1 MNPSVYRRTM
11 QSTFSSSSF
20 ARKKSKSNG
29 GTNRG
34 KIQIT
39 ADILCLSTVAI
50 KKTHIMYK
58 ANLSYEQV
66 NYYLS
71 DLLNNELLSQHILE
85 NGVVFRTSEK
95 GREYLKHYT
104 RLMDL
109 VKEREKESQKQV
121 LAQIERSKKENYI
134 FQY

>member
-1 MNPSVYRRTM
+1 MM
-11 QSTFSSSSF
+11 QSAISSSSF
-20 ARKKSKSNG
+20 ERKRSKSNG

-71 DLLNNELLSQHILE
+71 DMLNNDLISQHILE
-85 NGVVFRTSEK
+85 DGIVYRTSEK

-109 VKEREKESQKQV
+109 VMERQNENQKEQTQE
-121 LAQIERSKKENYI
+121 ARSKEQKYI
-134 FQY
+134 LQY

>member
-1 MNPSVYRRTM
+1 MM
-11 QSTFSSSSF
+11 QSAISSSSF
-20 ARKKSKSNG
+20 ERKKSKSNG

-71 DLLNNELLSQHILE
+71 DMLNNDLISQHILE
-85 NGVVFRTSEK
+85 EGIVYRTSEK

-109 VKEREKESQKQV
+109 VMDRQ
-121 LAQIERSKKENYI
+121 KENQKEQTQDARSREQKYI
-134 FQY
+134 LQY

>member
-1 MNPSVYRRTM
+1 MM
-11 QSTFSSSSF
+11 QSAISSSSF
-20 ARKKSKSNG
+20 ERKKNKSNG

-71 DLLNNELLSQHILE
+71 DMMNNDLISQHILE
-85 NGVVFRTSEK
+85 DGIVYRTSEK

-109 VKEREKESQKQV
+109 VMDREKEDQLDARNKEQK
-121 LAQIERSKKENYI
+121 YI
-134 FQY
+134 LQY

>member
-1 MNPSVYRRTM
+1 MM
-11 QSTFSSSSF
+11 QSAISSSSF
-20 ARKKSKSNG
+20 ERKKSKSNG

-66 NYYLS
+66 NYYLT
-71 DLLNNELLSQHILE
+71 DMLNNDLISQHILE
-85 NGVVFRTSEK
+85 DGIVYRTSEK
-95 GREYLKHYT
+95 GREYLTHYT

-109 VKEREKESQKQV
+109 IMEREKVNQKELTHEV
-121 LAQIERSKKENYI
+121 GSKG
-134 FQY
+134 

>member
-1 MNPSVYRRTM
+1 MM
-11 QSTFSSSSF
+11 QSAISSSSF
-20 ARKKSKSNG
+20 ERKKSKSNG

-71 DLLNNELLSQHILE
+71 DMLNNDLISQHILE
-85 NGVVFRTSEK
+85 DGIVYRTSEK

-109 VKEREKESQKQV
+109 VMERQNENRKEQTQD
-121 LAQIERSKKENYI
+121 ARSKEQKYI
-134 FQY
+134 LQY

>member
-1 MNPSVYRRTM
+1 MM
-11 QSTFSSSSF
+11 QSAISSSSF
-20 ARKKSKSNG
+20 ERRKRKSNG

-66 NYYLS
+66 NYYLT
-71 DLLNNELLSQHILE
+71 DMLNNDLISQHILE
-85 NGVVFRTSEK
+85 DGIVYRTSEK
-95 GREYLKHYT
+95 GREYLTHYT

-109 VKEREKESQKQV
+109 IMEREKVNQKELTHEV
-121 LAQIERSKKENYI
+121 GSKEQKYI
-134 FQY
+134 LQY

>member
-1 MNPSVYRRTM
+1 M
-11 QSTFSSSSF
+11 QSTFPSSSF
-20 ARKKSKSNG
+20 ERKKSNG

-39 ADILCLSTVAI
+39 ADILYLSTVAI

-66 NYYLS
+66 NYYLT
-71 DLLNNELLSQHILE
+71 DLLNNDLLSQHILE
-85 NGVVFRTSEK
+85 DGVVFRTSEK

-109 VKEREKESQKQV
+109 VKEREKENQKQV
-121 LAQIERSKKENYI
+121 LARIEGSKEEN
-134 FQY
+134 

>member
-1 MNPSVYRRTM
+1 MM
-11 QSTFSSSSF
+11 QSAISSSSF
-20 ARKKSKSNG
+20 ERKKNKSNG

-71 DLLNNELLSQHILE
+71 DMLNNDLISQHILE
-85 NGVVFRTSEK
+85 DGIVYRTSEK

-109 VKEREKESQKQV
+109 VMDREKEDQLDARNKEQK
-121 LAQIERSKKENYI
+121 YI
-134 FQY
+134 LQY

>member
-1 MNPSVYRRTM
+1 MMESAI
-11 QSTFSSSSF
+11 SSSSF
-20 ARKKSKSNG
+20 ERRKRKSTG

-66 NYYLS
+66 NYYLT
-71 DLLNNELLSQHILE
+71 DMLNNDLISQHILE
-85 NGVVFRTSEK
+85 GGIAYRTSEK
-95 GREYLKHYT
+95 GREYLTHYT

-109 VKEREKESQKQV
+109 IMDTEKENQKELKHEV
-121 LAQIERSKKENYI
+121 GTKEQKYI
-134 FQY
+134 LQY

>member
-1 MNPSVYRRTM
+1 MNPSIYRRMM
-11 QSTFSSSSF
+11 QTTFSSSSF
-20 ARKKSKSNG
+20 ERKKSKSNG

-66 NYYLS
+66 NYYLT

-109 VKEREKESQKQV
+109 VKEREKENQKQV
-121 LAQIERSKKENYI
+121 LAQIERSKEENYI

>member
-1 MNPSVYRRTM
+1 M
-11 QSTFSSSSF
+11 QSAISSSSF
-20 ARKKSKSNG
+20 ERKKSKSNG

-71 DLLNNELLSQHILE
+71 DMLNNDLISQHILE
-85 NGVVFRTSEK
+85 DGIVYRTSEK

-109 VKEREKESQKQV
+109 VMERQNENRKEQTQD
-121 LAQIERSKKENYI
+121 ARSKEQKYI
-134 FQY
+134 LQY

>member
-1 MNPSVYRRTM
+1 M
-11 QSTFSSSSF
+11 QSAISSSSF
-20 ARKKSKSNG
+20 ERKKSKSNG
-29 GTNRG
+29 GTNRR

-71 DLLNNELLSQHILE
+71 DMLNNDLISQHILE
-85 NGVVFRTSEK
+85 DGIVYRTSEK

-109 VKEREKESQKQV
+109 VMERQNENQKEQTQD
-121 LAQIERSKKENYI
+121 ARSKEQKYI
-134 FQY
+134 LQY

>member
-1 MNPSVYRRTM
+1 MM
-11 QSTFSSSSF
+11 QSAISSSF
-20 ARKKSKSNG
+20 GSKKSKSNG

-39 ADILCLSTVAI
+39 GDILCLSTVAI

-71 DLLNNELLSQHILE
+71 DMLNKCLITQHIVEEGILY
-85 NGVVFRTSEK
+85 RTSEK

-109 VKEREKESQKQV
+109 VTDRQKEEQTLDAETKEQT
-121 LAQIERSKKENYI
+121 YI
-134 FQY
+134 LQY

>member
-1 MNPSVYRRTM
+1 M
-11 QSTFSSSSF
+11 QSAISSSSF
-20 ARKKSKSNG
+20 ERKKSKSNG

-71 DLLNNELLSQHILE
+71 DMLNNDLISQHILE
-85 NGVVFRTSEK
+85 DGIVYRTSEK

-109 VKEREKESQKQV
+109 VMERQNENQKEQTQG
-121 LAQIERSKKENYI
+121 ARSKEQKYI
-134 FQY
+134 LQY

>member
-1 MNPSVYRRTM
+1 MM
-11 QSTFSSSSF
+11 QSAISSSSF
-20 ARKKSKSNG
+20 ERKKSKSNG

-71 DLLNNELLSQHILE
+71 DMLNNDLISQHILE
-85 NGVVFRTSEK
+85 DGIVYRTSEK

-109 VKEREKESQKQV
+109 VMERQNENQKEQTQD
-121 LAQIERSKKENYI
+121 ARSKEQKYI
-134 FQY
+134 LQY

>member
-1 MNPSVYRRTM
+1 M
-11 QSTFSSSSF
+11 QSAISSSF
-20 ARKKSKSNG
+20 GSKKRKSNG

-39 ADILCLSTVAI
+39 GDILCLSTVAI

-71 DLLNNELLSQHILE
+71 DMLNKCLITQHIVEEGILY
-85 NGVVFRTSEK
+85 RTSEK

-109 VKEREKESQKQV
+109 VTDRQKEEQTLDAETKEQTYF
-121 LAQIERSKKENYI
+121 L
-134 FQY
+134 QY

>member
-1 MNPSVYRRTM
+1 MM
-11 QSTFSSSSF
+11 QSAISSSSF
-20 ARKKSKSNG
+20 ERKRSKSNG

-71 DLLNNELLSQHILE
+71 DMLNNDLISQHILE
-85 NGVVFRTSEK
+85 DGIVYRTSEK

-109 VKEREKESQKQV
+109 IMERQNENQKEQTQ
-121 LAQIERSKKENYI
+121 AARSKEQKYI
-134 FQY
+134 LQY

>member
-1 MNPSVYRRTM
+1 MM
-11 QSTFSSSSF
+11 QSAISSSSF
-20 ARKKSKSNG
+20 ERKRSKSNG

-71 DLLNNELLSQHILE
+71 DMLNNDLISQHILE
-85 NGVVFRTSEK
+85 DGIVYRTSEK

-109 VKEREKESQKQV
+109 V
-121 LAQIERSKKENYI
+121 IERQNENQKEQTQEARSKEQKYI
-134 FQY
+134 LQC

>member
-1 MNPSVYRRTM
+1 MM
-11 QSTFSSSSF
+11 QSAISSSSF
-20 ARKKSKSNG
+20 ERKKSKSNG
-29 GTNRG
+29 GTNRR

-71 DLLNNELLSQHILE
+71 DMLNNGLISQHILE
-85 NGVVFRTSEK
+85 DGIVYRTSEK

-109 VKEREKESQKQV
+109 VMERQNENQKEQTQD
-121 LAQIERSKKENYI
+121 ARSKEQKYI
-134 FQY
+134 LQY

>member
-1 MNPSVYRRTM
+1 MK
-11 QSTFSSSSF
+11 QSTFPASSF
-20 ARKKSKSNG
+20 ERKKSKSNG

-39 ADILCLSTVAI
+39 ADILYLCTVAI

-66 NYYLS
+66 NYYLT
-71 DLLNNELLSQHILE
+71 DLLNNDLLSQPILE
-85 NGVVFRTSEK
+85 DGVVFRTSEK

-109 VKEREKESQKQV
+109 VKEREKENQNQV
-121 LAQIERSKKENYI
+121 LAQIEGSKEENYI

>member
-1 MNPSVYRRTM
+1 MMPS
-11 QSTFSSSSF
+11 FE
-20 ARKKSKSNG
+20 RKKSKSG

-39 ADILCLSTVAI
+39 ADILYLSTVAI

-66 NYYLS
+66 NYYLT
-71 DLLNNELLSQHILE
+71 DLLNNDLLSQHILE
-85 NGVVFRTSEK
+85 NGIVFRTSEK

-109 VKEREKESQKQV
+109 VNEREKENQKQV
-121 LAQIERSKKENYI
+121 LAQIERSKEENYI

>member
-1 MNPSVYRRTM
+1 MM
-11 QSTFSSSSF
+11 QSTFPSF
-20 ARKKSKSNG
+20 EHKKSKSNG

-39 ADILCLSTVAI
+39 ADILHLSTVAI

-66 NYYLS
+66 NYYLT
-71 DLLNNELLSQHILE
+71 DLLNNDLLSQHILE

-109 VKEREKESQKQV
+109 VKEREKENQKQV
-121 LAQIERSKKENYI
+121 LAPIERSKEENYI

>member
-1 MNPSVYRRTM
+1 M
-11 QSTFSSSSF
+11 QSAISSSSF
-20 ARKKSKSNG
+20 ERKKNKSNG

-39 ADILCLSTVAI
+39 ADILCLSTVAM

-71 DLLNNELLSQHILE
+71 DMLNNDLISQHILE
-85 NGVVFRTSEK
+85 DGIVYRTSEK

-109 VKEREKESQKQV
+109 VMERQNENQKEQTQD
-121 LAQIERSKKENYI
+121 ARSKEQKFI
-134 FQY
+134 LQY

>member
-1 MNPSVYRRTM
+1 MM
-11 QSTFSSSSF
+11 QSAISSSSF
-20 ARKKSKSNG
+20 ERKKSKSNG

-71 DLLNNELLSQHILE
+71 DLLNNDLISQHILE
-85 NGVVFRTSEK
+85 DGIVYRTSEK
-95 GREYLKHYT
+95 GREYLIHYT

-109 VKEREKESQKQV
+109 VMERQNENQKEQTQD
-121 LAQIERSKKENYI
+121 ARSKEQKYI
-134 FQY
+134 LQY

>member
-1 MNPSVYRRTM
+1 M
-11 QSTFSSSSF
+11 QSAISSSSF
-20 ARKKSKSNG
+20 ERKRSKSNG

-71 DLLNNELLSQHILE
+71 DMLNNDLISQHILE
-85 NGVVFRTSEK
+85 DGIVYRTSEK

-109 VKEREKESQKQV
+109 VMERQNENQKEQTQE
-121 LAQIERSKKENYI
+121 ARSKEQKYI
-134 FQY
+134 LQY

>member
-1 MNPSVYRRTM
+1 M
-11 QSTFSSSSF
+11 QSAISSSSF
-20 ARKKSKSNG
+20 ERKKSKSNG

-71 DLLNNELLSQHILE
+71 DMLNNDLISQHILE
-85 NGVVFRTSEK
+85 DGIVYRTSEK

-109 VKEREKESQKQV
+109 VMERQNENQKEQTQD
-121 LAQIERSKKENYI
+121 ARSKEQKYI
-134 FQY
+134 LQY

>member
-1 MNPSVYRRTM
+1 MM
-11 QSTFSSSSF
+11 QSAISSSSF
-20 ARKKSKSNG
+20 ERKKSKSNG

-71 DLLNNELLSQHILE
+71 DMLNNDLISQHILE
-85 NGVVFRTSEK
+85 DGIVYRTSEK

-109 VKEREKESQKQV
+109 VMERQNENQKEQTQG
-121 LAQIERSKKENYI
+121 ARSKEQKYI
-134 FQY
+134 LQY

>member
-1 MNPSVYRRTM
+1 MM
-11 QSTFSSSSF
+11 QSAISSSSF
-20 ARKKSKSNG
+20 ERKRSKSNG

-71 DLLNNELLSQHILE
+71 DMLNNDLISQHILE
-85 NGVVFRTSEK
+85 DGIVYRTSEK

-109 VKEREKESQKQV
+109 V
-121 LAQIERSKKENYI
+121 IERQNENQKEQTQEARSKEQKYI
-134 FQY
+134 LQY